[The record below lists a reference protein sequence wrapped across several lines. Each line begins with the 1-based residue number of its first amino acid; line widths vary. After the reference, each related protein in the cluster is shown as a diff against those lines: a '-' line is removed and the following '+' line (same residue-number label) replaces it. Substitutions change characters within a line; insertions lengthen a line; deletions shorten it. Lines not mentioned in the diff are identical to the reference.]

1 MRLALLLVAAVYICA
16 PVIDSAPLQPK
27 PVFLTYRSFKPHPK
41 GCNTANPLHMR
52 VEYSWKDTVADHGTT
67 IQQGCFPY
75 NQIIPTKGFW
85 RYSTTQ
91 SKSPDALEVF
101 QIRLRRPDSREIC
114 LAAKPD
120 TCLKPVTNQVYRG
133 VPMTC
138 DVRTYMDVGQYY
150 GPPGCIYN
158 QFRLGDTTQNC
169 KIASYPAAYNVVK
182 HHPGTVSTIP
192 GSSKIACTW
201 DDAMPYDLSAVPGT
215 GSMQFEMMT
224 NIHFFKNDLATA
236 KQPKSPKRFF
246 AQLLPSI
253 PVMTNQPT
261 KPCDVSAAAAD
272 RKYCDYSSPDAHTLN
287 VKGWNERTQFTQVEF
302 TPYFLIPVG
311 GVYRTFMS
319 VSRMVEPAPAA
330 YKFKGYP
337 VSKTVVTLDKG
348 TAKAKTLLTKAG
360 FLYQQMVVMN
370 LKTVASGWHSLTVD
384 GSAYDTVEKGT
395 QSVGLTT
402 QIEVVH
408 GCPPSV
414 LVPFFTHVTQDFAG
428 TYTEKP
434 SVTYTQ
440 TAGSANYKLAAF
452 QPTQKSNWILLQF
465 DLSFLSSFTK
475 VSSAELHIFVSSVN
489 VETKQLTKAVIDVYD
504 GSKTQKRNGKTFPC
518 VPPFCT
524 TARKL
529 GTGTFNGAVMGKIK
543 GKYMKLSVDPTYLR
557 NFVGKTTR
565 MPLALVMPQQPG
577 RTKVTVDG
585 VIFRAK
591 NTGSAPMLVMK
602 ASC

>member
-1 MRLALLLVAAVYICA
+1 MHQAGMRLALLLVAAVYICA

-337 VSKTVVTLDKG
+337 VSKTVVTLDK
-348 TAKAKTLLTKAG
+348 AI
-360 FLYQQMVVMN
+360 
-370 LKTVASGWHSLTVD
+370 
-384 GSAYDTVEKGT
+384 
-395 QSVGLTT
+395 GLTT